1 MLRRSLSSAV
11 SSAVALCTV
20 LLCTSSLQAAELNA
34 NLKIVRYGPAGQEK
48 PGLVDASGQLRDL
61 SAHVTDI
68 TPDVLSD
75 EGLQRLAA
83 IPLDQLPVVPGE
95 PRMGVPLTGIG
106 KIIAVG
112 FNYVN
117 HAAEMQVELP
127 TEPLIFMK
135 ATSALTGPFDDV
147 IQPRNGVKLDYE
159 SELVVVIGTRA
170 QYVSERAFQRER
182 GGQFTKGK
190 SADTFAPLGP
200 WLVTR
205 DSITDV
211 QNLSIW
217 SEVNGEM
224 RQQGNTADMVFG
236 VAKIVSHLSEFMTL
250 YPGDV
255 IYTGTPA
262 GVGDGM
268 VPPVYLK
275 PGDVVRLGIEGLDE
289 QRQTIVP
296 SH

>member
-1 MLRRSLSSAV
+1 MAKIGAV
-11 SSAVALCTV
+11 DPVFPAAADVGYRANNALVADGHP
-20 LLCTSSLQAAELNA
+20 
-34 NLKIVRYGPAGQEK
+34 IVIPADATD
-48 PGLVDASGQLRDL
+48 LVQY
-61 SAHVTDI
+61 
-68 TPDVLSD
+68 
-75 EGLQRLAA
+75 EG
-83 IPLDQLPVVPGE
+83 
-95 PRMGVPLTGIG
+95 
-106 KIIAVG
+106 
-112 FNYVN
+112 
-117 HAAEMQVELP
+117 
-127 TEPLIFMK
+127 
-135 ATSALTGPFDDV
+135 
-147 IQPRNGVKLDYE
+147 
-159 SELVVVIGTRA
+159 ELVVVIGKRA
-170 QYVSERAFQRER
+170 QYVSEADAFDYIAGYAVGHDVSERAFQRER

-236 VAKIVSHLSEFMTL
+236 VAKIVSHLTEFMTL

-268 VPPVYLK
+268 VPPVYLQ

-296 SH
+296 SP